1 MIKQLSISY
10 ESVQQNSY
18 LAVACGNE
26 QNVIHYQLEM
36 ITSNEV
42 SHFLNSRKQIRNGEI
57 IVYYQISSKIPL
69 GQMLERNKIQ
79 KAQVLCIMEGAI
91 QAMKDALEYQLNLK
105 GLVMDA
111 DYIYVNPSTF
121 EPHFI
126 YLPLVSADETD
137 ICSFLRNLVM
147 QGKIAMTNDNF
158 IQVLL
163 DMINSPS
170 FSLEE
175 MEAFI
180 KQFRGAG
187 QEKAGSRNFQMPGDL
202 SLRGQG
208 NISVMQ
214 QQGTPPS
221 IQKDDQE
228 PTILVNPDEPQLE
241 YPNIPSIL
249 PQPPIYEQPP
259 IPPALPKSEKKKK
272 KEKPVKKGSQVPGQ
286 EDEGDFDR
294 ERAKKIFLLPQA
306 FVMVGLAALISFGAF
321 TDNAG
326 HIVLNN
332 ILAALIIIAVA
343 EVVLYREAYVNN
355 KKKTV
360 KGSGKGK
367 KNLPDPSVQPPVMP
381 NHPKYSKP
389 VAVQPMPPKFNGVES
404 GSPIPPKFNEPVL
417 GQRETPMFN
426 GTASQPVQS
435 QFNGA
440 VASSIAQRLENGNAM
455 AKIPVSMADDSD
467 DPQVMQNT
475 ETEIWDES
483 PADGE
488 IYLEYYEN
496 GMFTRVI
503 LNKPRFLIGRLKGQV
518 DFVVSN
524 TKVGKIHAEFL
535 VENGVVYVKDFNS
548 KNGTYING
556 NGERIQSNIPYPL
569 KDKDRV
575 SLANS
580 EFTLRC
586 PVN

>member
-1 MIKQLSISY
+1 MIKQLSVSY

-18 LAVACGNE
+18 LAVAFGNE

-105 GLVMDA
+105 SLVMDV

-121 EPHFI
+121 EPYFI

-180 KQFRGAG
+180 KRFRGTG

-286 EDEGDFDR
+286 EDQGDFDR

-332 ILAALIIIAVA
+332 ILAALIIIVVA
-343 EVVLYREAYVNN
+343 EVVLYREAYVNH

-367 KNLPDPSVQPPVMP
+367 KNLPDPSVQPPVIP

-389 VAVQPMPPKFNGVES
+389 AVVQPMPPKFNG
-404 GSPIPPKFNEPVL
+404 
-417 GQRETPMFN
+417 M
-426 GTASQPVQS
+426 ASQPVQP

-440 VASSIAQRLENGNAM
+440 AVSSIAQRLENGNAT
-455 AKIPVSMADDSD
+455 AKIPVSVADDSD
-467 DPQVMQNT
+467 DPQIMQNT
-475 ETEIWDES
+475 ETEIWDEN

>member
-10 ESVQQNSY
+10 ESAQQNSY
-18 LAVACGNE
+18 LAVAFGNE

-121 EPHFI
+121 EPYFI

-180 KQFRGAG
+180 KRFRGVG

-259 IPPALPKSEKKKK
+259 IPPALPKSKKKKK
-272 KEKPVKKGSQVPGQ
+272 KEKPVKKRSQVPGQ

-343 EVVLYREAYVNN
+343 EVVLYREAYVNH

-367 KNLPDPSVQPPVMP
+367 KNLPNPSVQPPVIP

-389 VAVQPMPPKFNGVES
+389 AVVQPMPPKFNG
-404 GSPIPPKFNEPVL
+404 
-417 GQRETPMFN
+417 M
-426 GTASQPVQS
+426 ASQPVQP

-440 VASSIAQRLENGNAM
+440 AVSPIAQRLENGNVT
-455 AKIPVSMADDSD
+455 AKIPVPLADNSD
-467 DPQVMQNT
+467 EPQVMQNT
-475 ETEIWDES
+475 ETEIWDEN